1 MRYENDPQGFVMQFG
16 EVRYEIRM
24 MPPFSSRLRI
34 RLCGQ
39 RGDLEYLDKLDLYVQ
54 RARQR
59 AIVKSGV

>member
-1 MRYENDPQGFVMQFG
+1 MQFG